1 MENVLI
7 VSTLDEMRDLIRILL
22 ANNKTVTSVA
32 LTINNNYEITWEDFD
47 EEDE

>member
-22 ANNKTVTSVA
+22 DNEKVIARVEKTMMQNYLVA
-32 LTINNNYEITWEDFD
+32 WDDQEEMD
-47 EEDE
+47 E

>member
-22 ANNKTVTSVA
+22 DNEKVILRVEKTMLQNDLVA
-32 LTINNNYEITWEDFD
+32 WDDPEVMD
-47 EEDE
+47 E

>member
-22 ANNKTVTSVA
+22 DNEKVILRVEKTMLQNYLVA
-32 LTINNNYEITWEDFD
+32 WYDPEVMD
-47 EEDE
+47 E

>member
-22 ANNKTVTSVA
+22 DNEKVIVRVEKTI
-32 LTINNNYEITWEDFD
+32 LQNYLVTWEDPEEAD
-47 EEDE
+47 E

>member
-22 ANNKTVTSVA
+22 DNNKTVTSVA
-32 LTINNNYEITWEDFD
+32 LTINGNYEISWEEPEEMD
-47 EEDE
+47 E